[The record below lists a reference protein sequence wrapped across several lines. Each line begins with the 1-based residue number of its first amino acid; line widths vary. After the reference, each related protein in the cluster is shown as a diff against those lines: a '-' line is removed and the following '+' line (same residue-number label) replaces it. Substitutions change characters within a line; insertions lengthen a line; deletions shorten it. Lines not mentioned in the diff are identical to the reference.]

1 MTSKPKKNL
10 YYKNWPFD
18 EELQV
23 THTMTK
29 EEEKALCAL
38 VRFGMLAKQCVT
50 DSGDSYIELSKT
62 RLLTALDFYE
72 ACGMST
78 FSGATTDEMRAAC
91 NQLDEDC
98 MHCDLYVKAEPL
110 SNDRKND

>member
-1 MTSKPKKNL
+1 
-10 YYKNWPFD
+10 
-18 EELQV
+18 
-23 THTMTK
+23 MTK

-38 VRFGMLAKQCVT
+38 VRFGMRINSCVI
-50 DSGDSYIELSKT
+50 SCGEGFVELSKSK
-62 RLLTALDFYE
+62 LLTALDFYE

>member
-1 MTSKPKKNL
+1 
-10 YYKNWPFD
+10 
-18 EELQV
+18 
-23 THTMTK
+23 MTK

-78 FSGATTDEMRAAC
+78 FSGATTDAMRAAC
-91 NQLDEDC
+91 NKIEEEGIYCQ
-98 MHCDLYVKAEPL
+98 MIKAEPI
-110 SNDRKND
+110 K

>member
-1 MTSKPKKNL
+1 
-10 YYKNWPFD
+10 
-18 EELQV
+18 
-23 THTMTK
+23 MTK

-91 NQLDEDC
+91 NQLDTDY
-98 MHCDLYVKAEPL
+98 MHCDLYVKAEPI
-110 SNDRKND
+110 K